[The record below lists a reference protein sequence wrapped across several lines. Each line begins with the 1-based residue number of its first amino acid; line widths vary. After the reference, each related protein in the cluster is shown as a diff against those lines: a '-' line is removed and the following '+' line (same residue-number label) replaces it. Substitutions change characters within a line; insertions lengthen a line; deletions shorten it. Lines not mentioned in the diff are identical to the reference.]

1 MKRSGRIKWG
11 NMWVGIIIT
20 FAMAMLLYTSFHGGG
35 TSIFETKDKLV
46 CYFANVNG
54 LVKGA
59 PVWLGGVEVGNVK
72 SVRFVN
78 LDENRRIEAVISI
91 KKSVWE
97 FITTDSKVKL
107 GTIGFLGDKYV
118 EVIPG
123 TKGLPLLESGSVV
136 AVLSGGGLDAVV
148 DKAPGIAGSVDSLM
162 TSLKEIGQKLA
173 GGEGT
178 AGKLINDDALYDNL
192 VATLNQTT
200 ELMAEIQ
207 KNQKKIMAE
216 LSTTL
221 ENSSRITGR
230 IDSGQGSLGK
240 LIGDDALY
248 DNLAN
253 SSARMDSI
261 LAKID
266 RGEGSVGALI
276 NDAEVYE
283 EVRNLLVRVNN
294 LIADIEANP
303 RKYFKFSVF

>member
-20 FAMAMLLYTSFHGGG
+20 FAIAMLLYSSFRGGG
-35 TSIFETKDKLV
+35 TSIFETKDNLT

-72 SVRFVN
+72 SVKFVN
-78 LDENRRIEAVISI
+78 LSAQRRIKAEISV

-107 GTIGFLGDKYV
+107 GTIGLLGDKYV

-123 TKGLPLLESGSVV
+123 TKGLPIKAPGTEIE
-136 AVLSGGGLDAVV
+136 VLDAAGLDAMVA
-148 DKAPGIAGSVDSLM
+148 KAPSITGSVDTL
-162 TSLKEIGQKLA
+162 LA
-173 GGEGT
+173 NMKDISRRIADGEGT
-178 AGKLINDDALYDNL
+178 VGKFVTDTALYDNL
-192 VATLNQTT
+192 VKALNQTT
-200 ELMAEIQ
+200 DLMADIQ
-207 KNQKKIMAE
+207 KNQKKILAE
-216 LSTTL
+216 LGNTL
-221 ENSSRITGR
+221 ENSTRLTAR

-240 LIGDDALY
+240 MINDEELY
-248 DNLAN
+248 NNLTH
-253 SSARMDSI
+253 STGRMDSI

-266 RGEGSVGALI
+266 RGEGSAGALV
-276 NDAEVYE
+276 NDLELYE
-283 EVRNLLVRVNN
+283 EIRNLIVRVNN
-294 LIADIEANP
+294 LIADIEENP